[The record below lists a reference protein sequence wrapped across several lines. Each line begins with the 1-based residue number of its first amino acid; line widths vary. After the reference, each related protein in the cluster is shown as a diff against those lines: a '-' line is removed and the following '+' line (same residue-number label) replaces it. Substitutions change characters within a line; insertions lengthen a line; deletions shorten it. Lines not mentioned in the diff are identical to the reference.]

1 MEKQHLYDL
10 ALPLQQQFRLMARL
24 GLVISVLAFV
34 ALLAILYWLLKDQ
47 HSQNYL
53 EVIVTL
59 TRSQDQLPVAML
71 IGGAVIM
78 LVAGLMLF
86 FLMLYSSARVAG
98 PLYRFA
104 RNVEMQID
112 QGPAQIIQL
121 RQGDYL
127 QGLSQRLTEA
137 VNVLKVHYS
146 TQSELV
152 DALRQAHQNGDRPE
166 VERLLR
172 SLEARVNR
180 EAS

>member
-1 MEKQHLYDL
+1 MDKQCLYDL
-10 ALPLQQQFRLMARL
+10 ALPLQRQFRLMARL
-24 GLVISVLAFV
+24 GLFISLLAFV

-47 HSQNYL
+47 QSQDYL
-53 EVIVTL
+53 HVIVTL
-59 TRSQDQLPVAML
+59 TRSHDQLPVAML
-71 IGGAVIM
+71 IGGAVIV

-112 QGPAQIIQL
+112 RGPVQTIQL

-127 QGLSQRLTEA
+127 QGLSQRLELA
-137 VNVLKVHYS
+137 VSVLKAHYAG
-146 TQSELV
+146 QAGLI
-152 DALRQAHQNGDRPE
+152 DALRLAHQQGDRPE
-166 VERLLR
+166 IERLLGLLR
-172 SLEARVNR
+172 AQVDR